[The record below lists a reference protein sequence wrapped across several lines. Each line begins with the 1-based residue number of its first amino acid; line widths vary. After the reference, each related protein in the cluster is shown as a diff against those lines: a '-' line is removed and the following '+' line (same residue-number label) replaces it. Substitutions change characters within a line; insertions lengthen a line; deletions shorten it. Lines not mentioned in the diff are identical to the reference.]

1 MKIHTPTLENKI
13 NTHLS
18 SIPDDKRPEASTR
31 ERIQSVA
38 IATTDFFEAT
48 DTRGHTE
55 MVKRDTA
62 AGWLRL

>member
-1 MKIHTPTLENKI
+1 MKIHTATLEKKI
-13 NTHLS
+13 NTHLANL
-18 SIPDDKRPEASTR
+18 PVEKRPEASTR

-48 DTRGHTE
+48 DANGHIE

-62 AGWLRL
+62 AAWLKI